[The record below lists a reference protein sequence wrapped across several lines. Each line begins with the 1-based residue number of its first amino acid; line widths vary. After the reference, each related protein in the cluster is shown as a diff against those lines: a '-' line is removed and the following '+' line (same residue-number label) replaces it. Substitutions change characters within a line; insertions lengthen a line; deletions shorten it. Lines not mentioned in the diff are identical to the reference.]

1 VATLSK
7 DKLDRLKRAFID
19 DALSPTDAAK
29 AAGTTYTTAK
39 RYYEKWGDEIKT
51 ERECLLMPQLEA
63 SLKRL
68 GKKQTKKKLPQR

>member
-1 VATLSK
+1 MAPLSK

-29 AAGTTYTTAK
+29 AAGTTYATAK

-51 ERECLLMPQLEA
+51 ERERLLMPQLEA

-68 GKKQTKKKLPQR
+68 GQKQTKKKPAQR

>member
-7 DKLDRLKRAFID
+7 DKLDKLKRAFIN

-29 AAGTTYTTAK
+29 AAGTTYATAM

-51 ERECLLMPQLEA
+51 GRERLLMPQLEA
-63 SLKRL
+63 SLNRL
-68 GKKQTKKKLPQR
+68 GKNLKKKPAKK